1 METQTSSNLVFL
13 LLRWARDDETSIE
26 TGFERVESLL
36 LCMTRLLQSLCRS
49 SETACVEEVYK
60 AAWCAIQIR
69 AQNFAFPTQA
79 LVDSVLAPAPSP
91 LCSILYSERVFQ
103 MLEPLVPEALQV
115 MTSVRKYNQ
124 LNNLQKFGGLPPPPD
139 DLDGLLM
146 SAVFFLENACTFI
159 SHQNMLCPQGT
170 TAAFDSTDMFAKQ
183 GDDSTGGSPN

>member
-103 MLEPLVPEALQV
+103 MLEPLVPKALQV

-146 SAVFFLENACTFI
+146 SAVFF
-159 SHQNMLCPQGT
+159 
-170 TAAFDSTDMFAKQ
+170 
-183 GDDSTGGSPN
+183 